1 MHEDWHKSIN
11 AVIHDERKRS
21 SKDHKKRS
29 ENTASLM
36 VCNSHPVQNSLE
48 KSTDP
53 TEWTD
58 FTSNELPEI
67 RKNLQQGF
75 QQTQS
80 TVNSWINNFKKR
92 INPEESDE
100 IVSGQGTGGQRQ
112 NFGPSQRDQLRGI
125 RTNAQA
131 MRDRR
136 SMDNDRYDAD
146 APALSENF
154 GDLEL
159 RDDGMSSSEWIKY
172 SLTDKNLRCSTTT
185 ETIQA
190 ASQPRLIQADS
201 SPTTVWTCRRG
212 RCSTIRRIRI
222 IVIRSQLTS
231 SESTIINLAR
241 KCSRFDWKIEE
252 VATSHIPESITGC

>member
-1 MHEDWHKSIN
+1 MQGNWHKSIN
-11 AVIHDERKRS
+11 VVIHDGHRRS
-21 SKDHKKRS
+21 SSGRKKRNGS
-29 ENTASLM
+29 TAFSM
-36 VCNSHPVQNSLE
+36 VRQVYIADSVLGRRA
-48 KSTDP
+48 DP

-80 TVNSWINNFKKR
+80 TVNKWISNFKKQ
-92 INPEESDE
+92 INPEENDE

-125 RTNAQA
+125 SRNAQA

-146 APALSENF
+146 APALSGNF

-159 RDDGMSSSEWIKY
+159 RDDGMSSDRKTTS
-172 SLTDKNLRCSTTT
+172 CSY
-185 ETIQA
+185 
-190 ASQPRLIQADS
+190 
-201 SPTTVWTCRRG
+201 
-212 RCSTIRRIRI
+212 
-222 IVIRSQLTS
+222 
-231 SESTIINLAR
+231 
-241 KCSRFDWKIEE
+241 
-252 VATSHIPESITGC
+252 